1 MAQHQ
6 VRVSR
11 DFSLPV
17 EDVYAILSD
26 HNRLS
31 RVLGVPVKR
40 IRDAAGDD
48 VNGVG
53 SVRLIGVA
61 PLGIEETVTA
71 ATPNRLIRY
80 KITKGGAPVKNHS
93 GELTFSKTAEG
104 SRVQWAIDFDSS
116 LPVAGTVVR
125 LVLGTAIKLGLRRIS

>member
-1 MAQHQ
+1 MSQYQ
-6 VRVSR
+6 VRVTR

-26 HNRLS
+26 HNRLG

-40 IRDAAGDD
+40 VRDAAGDD

-53 SVRLIGVA
+53 SVRQVGFG

-71 ATPNRLIRY
+71 ATPNRSISYR
-80 KITKGGAPVKNHS
+80 ISKGGAPLKNHR
-93 GELTFSKTAEG
+93 GELSFSKTAEG
-104 SRVQWAIDFDSS
+104 TRLQWVIDFDSTV
-116 LPVAGTVVR
+116 PVAGAVVKLILSVAINR
-125 LVLGTAIKLGLRRIS
+125 GLGRIS

>member
-6 VRVSR
+6 VRVTR

-17 EDVYAILSD
+17 EDVYAVLAD

-31 RVLGVPVKR
+31 KVLGVPVKR
-40 IRDAAGDD
+40 IRDAQGDD

-53 SVRLIGVA
+53 SVRLIGFG

-71 ATPNRLIRY
+71 ATPNRTIRY
-80 KITKGGAPVKNHS
+80 RISKGGAPIRNHS
-93 GELTFSKTAEG
+93 GELSFSKTAEG
-104 SRVQWAIDFDSS
+104 SRVHWAIDFDSAV
-116 LPVAGTVVR
+116 PVAGSVVK
-125 LVLGTAIKLGLRRIS
+125 LVLTVAINAGLRRIG

>member
-17 EDVYAILSD
+17 EDVYAVLSD

-40 IRDAAGDD
+40 IRDAQGDD

-53 SVRLIGVA
+53 SVRLVGMG

-80 KITKGGAPVKNHS
+80 RISKGGAPIRNHS

-104 SRVQWAIDFDSS
+104 SRVEWAIDFDSAV
-116 LPVAGTVVR
+116 PVAGTVVR
-125 LVLGTAIKLGLRRIS
+125 LVLGAAIKLGLRRIS